1 VQLVRKYNRYRATTE
16 EDVTDRL
23 SAYTP
28 HSLAVLRI
36 VAGLPGLIV
45 LFNIPASTYPAPPEG
60 MATLMTIAGWME
72 LIGGAFI
79 LVGFLTRPVAF
90 ILCGMM
96 AVAYWGF
103 HVPMNFWPA
112 NNMGVAAILYCF
124 IFLHLVFAGAGPWSI
139 DGRGR

>member
-1 VQLVRKYNRYRATTE
+1 M
-16 EDVTDRL
+16 TDRL
-23 SAYTP
+23 SAYAP

-36 VAGLPGLIV
+36 VAGLLFVHSGLIV
-45 LFNIPASTYPAPPEG
+45 LFNIPASTYPAPPEE

-72 LIGGAFI
+72 LIGGALI

-90 ILCGMM
+90 ILSGMM

-103 HVPMNFWPA
+103 HAPMNFWPA

-139 DGRGR
+139 DGRVR

>member
-1 VQLVRKYNRYRATTE
+1 MTE
-16 EDVTDRL
+16 RL
-23 SAYTP
+23 SAYAP

-36 VAGLPGLIV
+36 VAGLLFVHSGLIV
-45 LFNIPASTYPAPPEG
+45 LFNIPASTYPAPPEE
-60 MATLMTIAGWME
+60 MTIAGWME
-72 LIGGAFI
+72 LVGGAFI

-90 ILCGMM
+90 ILSGMM

-112 NNMGVAAILYCF
+112 NNLGVAAILYCF

-139 DGRGR
+139 DERAR